1 MNGSGEMTNEE
12 LLKRTVE
19 KYGLNISE
27 EEQKKIVE
35 ELDKIEKD
43 SNKMVAMSF
52 STEHLKTIQPITN
65 AKGEIMVGRFLGA

>member
-27 EEQKKIVE
+27 EEQKKIIE
-35 ELDKIEKD
+35 EMDKEKKKKKEPKEKKIE
-43 SNKMVAMSF
+43 
-52 STEHLKTIQPITN
+52 
-65 AKGEIMVGRFLGA
+65 RFLGL